1 MAIAILVPVPA
12 VVLMIAALLWTV
24 PTSLKV
30 AVAALPAIPA
40 VSLRRIRP
48 KKSLNLAAGN

>member
-1 MAIAILVPVPA
+1 VAIAILVPVPA